1 MRRILLGVLLVGVA
15 VAGTF
20 AYRVQAQTSAHQ
32 LQMERRIDSRLMLLV
47 AEPTAP
53 QAPAAAP
60 APPPGPVHVITFVD
74 ITPNNR
80 EAGTDLCK
88 QYIVDTRKDAGV
100 TRAELLVQSNRNNH
114 MVLDVVFQN
123 QAAYDR
129 HVQAQHTKDFH
140 AKLIPII
147 GSPFDERAHYVLQ

>member
-1 MRRILLGVLLVGVA
+1 MRRTVFAGNKFGTRGLAIAIFLLCMALASTLA
-15 VAGTF
+15 H
-20 AYRVQAQTSAHQ
+20 RVQAQQ
-32 LQMERRIDSRLMLLV
+32 
-47 AEPTAP
+47 
-53 QAPAAAP
+53 PAAAP

-114 MVLDVVFQN
+114 MVLEVVFQN